1 METGL
6 GWGTSPPRRERIALR
21 KRARFR
27 YPHALRAQPMLTSS
41 HGMEAAAVSYPGFT
55 DDLVSLGAVTA

>member
-1 METGL
+1 MSMGGGEVHSHGDHRLAML
-6 GWGTSPPRRERIALR
+6 GALAGIAS
-21 KRARFR
+21 
-27 YPHALRAQPMLTSS
+27 QSGVTV